1 MPETPI
7 WLLSKDRTDKA
18 LKALQWL
25 RGCVSSD
32 TVIDE
37 YKNLQQYSE
46 RSRACNSCGKRAIYC
61 DHNESILNKIKQLKR
76 KRIMKP
82 LILALV
88 LQFFLQFSAI
98 MAWRPYI
105 IQILNAYAI
114 RWNANYTAVVMSSM
128 GLGAKICSMSLIKT
142 MGKRK
147 LYLAASTVT
156 YLCCFGLSWFK
167 SPSAIPDILISFIA
181 FP

>member
-1 MPETPI
+1 MMN
-7 WLLSKDRTDKA
+7 DRTDKA
-18 LKALQWL
+18 LKSLQWL
-25 RGCVSSD
+25 RGCVSRD

-46 RSRACNSCGKRAIYC
+46 RSRACNSCGKRAIHC
-61 DHNESILNKIKQLKR
+61 DHSESILNKIKQLKR

-82 LILALV
+82 LILALT

-114 RWNANYTAVVMSSM
+114 RWNASYTAVVMSSM
-128 GLGAKICSMSLIKT
+128 GLGAKVCSMSLIKT

-156 YLCCFGLSWFK
+156 YLSCFGLSWFE
-167 SPSAIPDILISFIA
+167 SPSAMPYNLMSFIVFA
-181 FP
+181 

>member
-7 WLLSKDRTDKA
+7 WLLSKDRTDRA
-18 LKALQWL
+18 LKSLQWL
-25 RGCVSSD
+25 RGCVSTD

-46 RSRACNSCGKRAIYC
+46 RSRACNRCAKQAIRC
-61 DHNESILNKIKQLKR
+61 DHTESILNKIQQLKR
-76 KRIMKP
+76 KRIIKP
-82 LILALV
+82 LILALI

-114 RWNANYTAVVMSSM
+114 RWNASYTAVVMSSM
-128 GLGAKICSMSLIKT
+128 GLVAKVCSMSLTKI

-147 LYLAASTVT
+147 LYLAASALT
-156 YLCCFGLSWFK
+156 YLSCFGLSWVNFM
-167 SPSAIPDILISFIA
+167 LV
-181 FP
+181 

>member
-7 WLLSKDRTDKA
+7 WLLSKDRSDKA
-18 LKALQWL
+18 LKSLQWL
-25 RGCVSSD
+25 RGCVSAD

-46 RSRACNSCGKRAIYC
+46 RSRACNSCGKQSIRC
-61 DHNESILNKIKQLKR
+61 DHTESILNKLKQLKR

-82 LILALV
+82 LILAII

-98 MAWRPYI
+98 MTWRPYI
-105 IQILNAYAI
+105 IQILSAYAI
-114 RWNANYTAVVMSSM
+114 RWNASYTAVVMSSM
-128 GLGAKICSMSLIKT
+128 GLVAKVCSMSLIKT

-147 LYLAASTVT
+147 LYLVASAVT
-156 YLCCFGLSWFK
+156 YLSCFGLS
-167 SPSAIPDILISFIA
+167 
-181 FP
+181 